1 MRACEGC
8 RRRKIKCDAVT
19 TNQWPCTSCVRL
31 RSTCSPPTVTNDR
44 THAASGQLQGLE
56 RVLDFDQSDGSGE
69 DDFGYEASTSQLFEL
84 QDASA
89 HTQGPYSAGLGAFN
103 TPPFSEKAYSQHE
116 LGYDEVQP
124 MPLPLRH
131 SSYNNTQDVYP
142 PPQSTSLPINN
153 GRNWNSENI
162 NATDLSNLMGGL
174 GIANDGVGTCETK
187 AQICLPKCNLL
198 TRQQHI
204 IYQIRRVL

>member
-19 TNQWPCTSCVRL
+19 TDQWPCTSCVRL
-31 RSTCSPPTVTNDR
+31 RSTCSPPTVSNDR
-44 THAASGQLQGLE
+44 IHAAGGQLQGLE

-69 DDFGYEASTSQLFEL
+69 DDFSYEASSSQLFEL

-89 HTQGPYSAGLGAFN
+89 HTQGPYSAGLGAFS

-116 LGYDEVQP
+116 LGYDEAQP
-124 MPLPLRH
+124 MSLPLSH

-142 PPQSTSLPINN
+142 PPQSASLPINN
-153 GRNWNSENI
+153 GRNWNSEHI

-174 GIANDGVGTCETK
+174 GIANDGVGTCETNV
-187 AQICLPKCNLL
+187 QNYHSKCNSLIP
-198 TRQQHI
+198 QQHI
-204 IYQIRRVL
+204 TYPTRRWL